1 MDRGGINITSTPV
14 DELSIIYIS
23 FNMSLNTT
31 ALEKNLTFARE
42 IFKYRVANQNGDFIE
57 NATAILYEA
66 MNSTTVKVSLKF
78 SQKYKLASKTTKY
91 KLVLTAD
98 TIKYPDTLRQLLGQY
113 SEDFTFKQSKLGQ
126 RREEIVVVEIKRQM
140 SDLRSDDPNSNYYAL
155 VIAHMG
161 LYPISLLVHATSS
174 PLLHPDLKALMKA
187 ELHNYQYQ
195 LETLQMIA
203 VTSLYSLPFLDDYFY
218 QIRPLF
224 ATMFLPLTPDQSDR
238 ENEQLRFSGLT
249 KGDLE
254 VSAGLTSTIYLFLQ
268 LIQLIL
274 YFSKG
279 YFGGTVQRYI
289 SRFLALGLPM
299 LALRFAFLPVSLYLW
314 FKYKLATLA
323 LLTIPAI
330 LFVIILLNWM
340 RLKNFGQEFEWIV
353 LFSESNS
360 PQKWWSTF
368 EVPIVLSRRFIYAYL
383 LTLDSGSK
391 FLSMQYIITIAI
403 SLFVMLA
410 LGFLFRKDQSQTIKL
425 LTELYFFTFSF
436 LLMLQSDANDNDNLK
451 FKILTAFTVLIYFI
465 VFTFIVHCLH
475 ILIKSCVIRRVRGD
489 GGHRSNVGTRQSEE
503 EKDNDGQST
512 ERGAKLDSQENTT
525 SFQLTPQVSQQQI
538 PQFGGNG
545 EESPKR
551 TSQLRT
557 SKLYQQRYSKVRGG
571 EEMIEM
577 TEIPF
582 TVANNPRNNKKL
594 NSWFEEPTPQG
605 IRHEYAN
612 RLENTQNISQFEN
625 NQALLNNGENDAIE
639 EEINASPNEPEVEQY
654 EAQDI
659 IVEDI
664 EMQDI
669 DSYMEE
675 FSPEGKNGTRI
686 DENSLFTKS

>member
-1 MDRGGINITSTPV
+1 
-14 DELSIIYIS
+14 
-23 FNMSLNTT
+23 
-31 ALEKNLTFARE
+31 
-42 IFKYRVANQNGDFIE
+42 
-57 NATAILYEA
+57 
-66 MNSTTVKVSLKF
+66 
-78 SQKYKLASKTTKY
+78 
-91 KLVLTAD
+91 
-98 TIKYPDTLRQLLGQY
+98 
-113 SEDFTFKQSKLGQ
+113 
-126 RREEIVVVEIKRQM
+126 
-140 SDLRSDDPNSNYYAL
+140 
-155 VIAHMG
+155 MG
-161 LYPISLLVHATSS
+161 LYPISLLVHATAS
-174 PLLHPDLKALMKA
+174 PLLHPDLKALMNA

-249 KGDLE
+249 KGDFGE
-254 VSAGLTSTIYLFLQ
+254 AAGLTSAIYLFLQ
-268 LIQLIL
+268 IIQLIL

-279 YFGGTVQRYI
+279 YFGKRGQRYI
-289 SRFLALGLPM
+289 SQFLALGLPM
-299 LALRFAFLPVSLYLW
+299 LALRIAFLPVSLYLW

-323 LLTIPAI
+323 LLVIPAI
-330 LFVIILLNWM
+330 LFVIFLLNWM

-353 LFSESNS
+353 LISESNS

-403 SLFVMLA
+403 SLFVIVA
-410 LGFLFRKDQSQTIKL
+410 LGFLFRKDQTQTIKL

-451 FKILTAFTVLIYFI
+451 FKILKAFTVLIYFI
-465 VFTFIVHCLH
+465 VFTIIVHCLY
-475 ILIKSCVIRRVRGD
+475 ILIKSCVIGRVNGMAEGNGNGGHGGGNGGGGGDDDD
-489 GGHRSNVGTRQSEE
+489 GGDKGHLSNVGTRQSEE
-503 EKDNDGQST
+503 EKENDGQST
-512 ERGAKLDSQENTT
+512 ERGAKFDSQENTT

-538 PQFGGNG
+538 PQFGGIG
-545 EESPKR
+545 EDSPKR

-557 SKLYQQRYSKVRGG
+557 SKLSQQRYSKVKGG

-577 TEIPF
+577 TQIPF
-582 TVANNPRNNKKL
+582 AVANNQRNNKKL

-605 IRHEYAN
+605 IRQEYAN
-612 RLENTQNISQFEN
+612 SLENSQNISQFEN
-625 NQALLNNGENDAIE
+625 YQALLNNGENDALE
-639 EEINASPNEPEVEQY
+639 QEINASPNEDVVEQY
-654 EAQDI
+654 EAEDI

-675 FSPEGKNGTRI
+675 FSPEGKNGTSI